1 MPGYQ
6 AESRMV
12 GTLGDGK
19 LLFNGHGVSLWG
31 DENVLEI
38 DGGNDGTRG

>member
-19 LLFNGHGVSLWG
+19 LLFNGRGISLWG

-38 DGGNDGTRG
+38 DGGNGCTMG